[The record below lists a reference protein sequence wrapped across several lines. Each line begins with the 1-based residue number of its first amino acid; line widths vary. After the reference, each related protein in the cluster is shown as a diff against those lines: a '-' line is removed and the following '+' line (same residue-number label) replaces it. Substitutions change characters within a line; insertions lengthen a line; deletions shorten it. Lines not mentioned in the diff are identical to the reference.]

1 MILSAERFIP
11 HTLQHLID
19 AHVFAN
25 ALPEA
30 FYTKIT
36 ADYDALTDV
45 TVQRIV
51 YESDGLKVTGLMAL
65 PTNITPGKHP
75 LLIYNRGGNRE
86 FGKLTVLSA
95 MRSMV
100 PFAQAGYIVFASNYR
115 GNDGG
120 EGREEFGGSDVNDVM
135 NLIAI
140 GHENPAWDGKNTHMI
155 GHSRGGM
162 MTALAMKRGVKLNSA
177 ILIAALTNAHV
188 LLEDPLMVK
197 YVLEPLVPDY
207 AGNPAALTD
216 RSAVDWPQA
225 LNAPILLLHGDKDER
240 VNVENSQALQTALTA
255 AKKTSELVIYP
266 GGNHALIR
274 HWNEVLA
281 ACLAWMKRF
290 TR

>member
-11 HTLQHLID
+11 HTLAHLSEVH
-19 AHVFAN
+19 AFPSP
-25 ALPEA
+25 LPEA
-30 FYTKIT
+30 FYNKMI

-45 TVQRIV
+45 SVQRII
-51 YESDGLKVTGLMAL
+51 YDSDGLKVTGLVAL
-65 PTNITPGKHP
+65 PTNLIPGKHP

-120 EGREEFGGSDVNDVM
+120 EGSEEFGGRDVNDVM
-135 NLIAI
+135 NLLAI
-140 GHENPAWDGKNTHMI
+140 GHAHPAWDGKNTHMI

-162 MTALAMKRGVKLNSA
+162 MTALAMKRGAKLNSA
-177 ILIAALTNAHV
+177 ILIAAVTNAHV
-188 LLEDPLMVK
+188 LAEDPLMVK
-197 YVLEPLVPDY
+197 HVLAPLVPDT
-207 AGNPAALTD
+207 ADLALALSE
-216 RSAVDWPQA
+216 RSAIDWPEA
-225 LNAPILLLHGDKDER
+225 ITAPILLLHGDQDDR
-240 VNVENSQALQTALTA
+240 VDVENSRAMQTALTA